1 MKKNYSKP
9 DILFESFSLCSSIA
23 AGCARPI
30 RTQAE
35 MQCALMA
42 GNRAIFTDAVNA
54 CMFKVMDG
62 SAQFDGICYHI
73 PTEYTNLFNS

>member
-30 RTQAE
+30 RTAVQ

-42 GNRAIFTDAVNA
+42 GNRAIFTDQVFA
-54 CMFKVMDG
+54 CTFKAKDG
-62 SAQFDGICYHI
+62 SAQFDGLCYHV
-73 PTEYTNLFNS
+73 PTDYTNLFNS